1 MRTRRGNGQKREC
14 RLRGCL
20 RALAAILAL
29 AGPAM
34 SQSPVPA
41 PPPPAP
47 VAEAPVTAQDQKPV
61 DDDAITL
68 ASDLVLVPVSVRKE
82 RGGALV
88 DMLKDEFTLL
98 EDGKPQEIAFFNRDV
113 APIDVVLLVDSSGS
127 VEGTLDVIQSAALS
141 FIKQLRPVDRF
152 TVVSF
157 ADRPIILLDWSS
169 DVKTAAGALR
179 SLEPQGNTA
188 LYGSIIAV
196 LYERFDASP
205 VGRRR
210 AVVVLSDGDDT
221 TSSVTSRS
229 AARAAQLHDA
239 SVYVVSISRLL
250 ADMFKEFSRTT
261 GIPTQERVK
270 YRTLSE
276 RLRRSEERLEYLASQ
291 SGGRVVYPKRYGDLG
306 SAYDEIA
313 NEIRSRYLIGYY
325 PPPGSAPGF
334 HEIGVSTRRKSV
346 TLHARQGYFRNG
358 KGGEDGEHAISGR
371 P

>member
-1 MRTRRGNGQKREC
+1 MRTRRGIGRRWEC
-14 RLRGCL
+14 RLKAFL
-20 RALAAILAL
+20 PALAVTAAL

-34 SQSPVPA
+34 SQAPVPA
-41 PPPPAP
+41 PPPAPVPEAPAP
-47 VAEAPVTAQDQKPV
+47 SQDGEPK

-82 RGGALV
+82 RGGAPV
-88 DMLKDEFTLL
+88 DMLKDEFLLL

-127 VEGTLDVIQSAALS
+127 VEGSLDVIQSAALS

-152 TVVSF
+152 SIVSF

-169 DVKTAAGALR
+169 DVKSAAGALR

-188 LYGSIIAV
+188 LYGSVVAV

-205 VGRRR
+205 AGRRR

-229 AARAAQLHDA
+229 ASRAALQHDA
-239 SVYVVSISRLL
+239 SVYVVSIGRLL
-250 ADMFKEFSRTT
+250 AERFSEFARMSA
-261 GIPTQERVK
+261 IPTQERVK
-270 YRTLSE
+270 FRTLSE
-276 RLRRSEERLEYLASQ
+276 RLRRSEERLEYLAGQ
-291 SGGRVVYPKRYGDLG
+291 TGGRVVYPRRFGDLG

-313 NEIRSRYLIGYY
+313 DEIRLRYLIGYY

-334 HEIGVSTRRKSV
+334 HEIGVSTRRKGV
-346 TLHARQGYFRNG
+346 TIHARQGYFRDG
-358 KGGEDGEHAISGR
+358 AGGEDTGSGR

>member
-1 MRTRRGNGQKREC
+1 MRTERGD
-14 RLRGCL
+14 RGIGACSV
-20 RALAAILAL
+20 RALAGAVSLAAML
-29 AGPAM
+29 AGA
-34 SQSPVPA
+34 SLAQSPVPA

-47 VAEAPVTAQDQKPV
+47 VEKVPEPVASQ
-61 DDDAITL
+61 DDDPITL
-68 ASDLVLVPVSVRKE
+68 AGDLVLVPVSVRKE
-82 RGGALV
+82 RGGAVV
-88 DMLKDEFTLL
+88 DMDRSEFALV
-98 EDGKPQEIAFFNRDV
+98 EDGAPQEIAFFNRDV
-113 APIDVVLLVDSSGS
+113 APIDVVLLVDGSGS
-127 VEGTLDVIQSAALS
+127 VEGSLDVIQSAALS

-157 ADRPIILLDWSS
+157 ADHPIILLDWST
-169 DVKTAAGALR
+169 DVKSAAGALR
-179 SLEPQGNTA
+179 AIEPKGNTA
-188 LYGSIIAV
+188 LYGSVIAV

-229 AARAAQLHDA
+229 AARAALLHDA

-250 ADMFKEFSRTT
+250 ADRFAEFARTT

-270 YRTLSE
+270 FRTLSD

-291 SGGRVVYPKRYGDLG
+291 SGGRVVYPRRFGDLG

-313 NEIRSRYLIGYY
+313 EEIRSRYLLGYY

-334 HEIGVSTRRKSV
+334 HEIGVTTRRKKV
-346 TLHARQGYFRNG
+346 LLHARQGYFR
-358 KGGEDGEHAISGR
+358 DGMGDEAADPNR